1 MRQPSGSDRGAKRA
15 ALAFALV
22 AAVSAVIAFNPAA
35 ASTRVREKD
44 LNLDIARRVQARLL
58 AAGVPVLMTRT
69 SDKTVSLAQRT
80 QSANSHHVDI
90 YVSIHNNGS
99 TNHSAGGT
107 EVYRQVKSSD
117 SARLGGD
124 LRAALARSP
133 GLPTSLH
140 ARTGDHGDYYYVLR
154 NTRMPAVIVEGAY
167 VTNPSEARLLASA
180 AFRQKLADSIAAGI
194 LAYQRS
200 LVAQPLPATATP
212 TRVVLPALTA
222 PSGASGRAVNSR
234 RVSLS
239 WDLNP
244 AALGYDVYR
253 NGTLIGSM
261 KTPILSGLSSPGR
274 ITFTDVW
281 AAPGQRY
288 RYEIAQSV
296 STASAA
302 LESRP
307 ARVTVRTPPIYV
319 ALDPGHG
326 GADPGASGSY

>member
-1 MRQPSGSDRGAKRA
+1 M
-15 ALAFALV
+15 
-22 AAVSAVIAFNPAA
+22 
-35 ASTRVREKD
+35 
-44 LNLDIARRVQARLL
+44 
-58 AAGVPVLMTRT
+58 
-69 SDKTVSLAQRT
+69 
-80 QSANSHHVDI
+80 
-90 YVSIHNNGS
+90 
-99 TNHSAGGT
+99 
-107 EVYRQVKSSD
+107 
-117 SARLGGD
+117 
-124 LRAALARSP
+124 
-133 GLPTSLH
+133 
-140 ARTGDHGDYYYVLR
+140 
-154 NTRMPAVIVEGAY
+154 
-167 VTNPSEARLLASA
+167 
-180 AFRQKLADSIAAGI
+180 
-194 LAYQRS
+194 
-200 LVAQPLPATATP
+200 
-212 TRVVLPALTA
+212 
-222 PSGASGRAVNSR
+222 NSR